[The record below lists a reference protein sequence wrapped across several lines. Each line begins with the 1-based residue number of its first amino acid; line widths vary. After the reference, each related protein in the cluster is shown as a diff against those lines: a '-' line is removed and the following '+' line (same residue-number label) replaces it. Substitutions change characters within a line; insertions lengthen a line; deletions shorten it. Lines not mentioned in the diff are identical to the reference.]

1 MATDRDIKDKVQRI
15 LANNFEVRLGQGD
28 SYVMK
33 WGSSYVQV
41 SIVGPAWNPSTK
53 KEDAYWVNVA
63 APLLFQVSG
72 SSELYE
78 YIATSHMASI
88 AGLSMALY
96 EVEGSSGL
104 YNLFLETHILGNFLD
119 EDELVNLTAIC
130 GMAADANDD
139 DLARMFG
146 GEVSD
151 PDGNFD

>member
-1 MATDRDIKDKVQRI
+1 MALDRDIKDKVQRI

-41 SIVGPAWNPSTK
+41 NIVGPAWNPSTE

-63 APLLFQVSG
+63 APLLFQVNG

-78 YIATSHMASI
+78 YIATSHLGSG
-88 AGLSMALY
+88 AGLSLALY
-96 EVEGSSGL
+96 EVENSNGL
-104 YNLFLETHILGNFLD
+104 YNLFLETSILANYLD
-119 EDELVNLTAIC
+119 EDELVNLVVIC
-130 GMAADANDD
+130 GLAADRNDD

-146 GEVSD
+146 GQVGD